1 MLKKISC
8 KLLRKSSNSNKDN
21 ACQLQRLLYLF
32 IILGACI
39 DRHGYCLPSVVPVE
53 DVVNITNEYVELLT
67 NGQETQ
73 TRGNS
78 NVYKLISNELER
90 TYYVLLPNANYD
102 FNIQSVCHE
111 LDDKFILLGKKCT
124 LMNLEH
130 PQCTVTATN
139 DVDGISVVHLNAS
152 TCDRTV
158 FFEILCSDHD
168 GLFVD
173 YYSYGKIGCTH
184 LSLQNK
190 TIQYKVVMTS
200 YPGLNI
206 PNDEGGFVLE
216 FTRFDPITATNV
228 VSRSDINPPP
238 RSYLNGKL
246 VTLSGCYNHD
256 IIELDLLDMDAFNL
270 QTGIVSMNNFIFYGY
285 INYIGRATLNM
296 VCFFDIVPN
305 YESLF

>member
-1 MLKKISC
+1 MLKKTSW
-8 KLLRKSSNSNKDN
+8 KLLNKGSNNNKGN
-21 ACQLQRLLYLF
+21 AYELQRLLYLF
-32 IILGACI
+32 IFLGAWI
-39 DRHGYCLPSVVPVE
+39 DHHGHCLPSVVLVE

-67 NGQETQ
+67 NGQATQ

-78 NVYKLISNELER
+78 NVYKLRSNELER
-90 TYYVLLPNANYD
+90 TYYVLLSNVNYD

-130 PQCTVTATN
+130 PQCTIAAIN
-139 DVDGISVVHLNAS
+139 EVDGISIVHLNSS

-158 FFEILCSDHD
+158 FFEILCADHD

-184 LSLQNK
+184 RSLQNK
-190 TIQYKVVMTS
+190 TTQYKVVMAPF
-200 YPGLNI
+200 PGLNI

-238 RSYLNGKL
+238 RSYFNGKL

-285 INYIGRATLNM
+285 INYIGHVTLNM
-296 VCFFDIVPN
+296 VCFFDILPN
-305 YESLF
+305 DASLL